1 MKLNIFV
8 QIYMNKRNEVVQMM
22 SVAIQVISYL
32 NEIISLNQLRS
43 NSYSRRKIR
52 RLAIC
57 ESFIYLKFP
66 PNLFF
71 KSRSHLST
79 VLVYNKNVNSL
90 HTLSAISC
98 IISLAGHK
106 GPQSQAITLHSIS
119 FLKTY
124 QLLHF
129 SLSCRGALF
138 IYSQYEV
145 DTCNHNCVQS
155 LDKIK

>member
-71 KSRSHLST
+71 KVTFHLKT
-79 VLVYNKNVNSL
+79 VYNKNVSVL
-90 HTLSAISC
+90 IL
-98 IISLAGHK
+98 
-106 GPQSQAITLHSIS
+106 
-119 FLKTY
+119 
-124 QLLHF
+124 
-129 SLSCRGALF
+129 
-138 IYSQYEV
+138 
-145 DTCNHNCVQS
+145 
-155 LDKIK
+155 

>member
-1 MKLNIFV
+1 MKRKYVFCSLYFYMKLNIFV

-71 KSRSHLST
+71 KSTFHLRT
-79 VLVYNKNVNSL
+79 VYNKNVSVFKSL
-90 HTLSAISC
+90 TYLVSYFLYKFISRKQRTPVT
-98 IISLAGHK
+98 SH
-106 GPQSQAITLHSIS
+106 
-119 FLKTY
+119 
-124 QLLHF
+124 HF
-129 SLSCRGALF
+129 FTVL
-138 IYSQYEV
+138 
-145 DTCNHNCVQS
+145 
-155 LDKIK
+155 

>member
-1 MKLNIFV
+1 MKRKYVFCSLYFYMKLNIFV

-66 PNLFF
+66 PNLLF
-71 KSRSHLST
+71 KSTFHLRT
-79 VLVYNKNVNSL
+79 VYNKNVSVFKSL
-90 HTLSAISC
+90 TYLVSYFLYKFISRKQRTPVT
-98 IISLAGHK
+98 SH
-106 GPQSQAITLHSIS
+106 
-119 FLKTY
+119 
-124 QLLHF
+124 HF
-129 SLSCRGALF
+129 FTVL
-138 IYSQYEV
+138 
-145 DTCNHNCVQS
+145 
-155 LDKIK
+155 